1 MPPVPKKIAERLI
14 AGLKRY
20 QPILTGAKSRDVG
33 EADTVTICKDMLAD
47 VFGYD
52 KYSELTSEHAI
63 KSTFCDL
70 AIKVDG
76 TLQALIEVKAIG
88 LELKDNHVRQA
99 VDYAAN
105 QGVEW
110 VLLTNGMRWR
120 VYRIFFAKPIDQELV
135 VELDF
140 CALNPKA
147 DNDLEL
153 LYLWCKEAWAR
164 SVLGDYHTEKQ
175 ARSRFFL
182 GAMLLT
188 DPVLDV
194 IRRELRRV
202 WPDVRI
208 ESEQIKSVLELE
220 VIKREVVEGEKADEA
235 RRKIARSA
243 NKSLRATSTKEPK
256 EVKVPAAEVDED
268 SPS

>member
-1 MPPVPKKIAERLI
+1 
-14 AGLKRY
+14 LK
-20 QPILTGAKSRDVG
+20 V
-33 EADTVTICKDMLAD
+33 
-47 VFGYD
+47 
-52 KYSELTSEHAI
+52 
-63 KSTFCDL
+63 
-70 AIKVDG
+70 
-76 TLQALIEVKAIG
+76 
-88 LELKDNHVRQA
+88 NHVRQA

-105 QGVEW
+105 QGVDW

-120 VYRIFFAKPIDQELV
+120 VYRIVFSKPIEQELV

-164 SVLGDYHTEKQ
+164 SVLGEYHTQKQ
-175 ARSRFFL
+175 ALSRFFL
-182 GAMLLT
+182 GAILLT

-202 WPDVRI
+202 SPDVRI
-208 ESEQIKSVLELE
+208 ESEQIKAVIEAE
-220 VIKREVVEGEKADEA
+220 VIKREVFEGEKAEEA

-243 NKSLRATSTKEPK
+243 NKPLRASTPREAKGAATETCETPSS
-256 EVKVPAAEVDED
+256 VSSTPAETE
-268 SPS
+268 